1 MLASLLDTL
10 VNVIVSLLA
19 FKLFFGRSMNST
31 EVTSQQKER
40 EGVSWKSA
48 VETMTVM
55 EARLQQLQERDMKH
69 QERIWTLEDT
79 NRDLQDRLS
88 RATKELLR
96 LRPAAASDP
105 LDDDDFDA
113 ANSIPPSS

>member
-1 MLASLLDTL
+1 MLSSLLDTL
-10 VNVIVSLLA
+10 VNVVIALLA
-19 FKLFFGRSMNST
+19 FKLFFGRSLKAGD
-31 EVTSQQKER
+31 VTAQQKER

-79 NRDLQDRLS
+79 NRDLQERIARS
-88 RATKELLR
+88 TKELLR
-96 LRPAAASDP
+96 LRPPAPSGP
-105 LDDDDFDA
+105 MDDDDFDA